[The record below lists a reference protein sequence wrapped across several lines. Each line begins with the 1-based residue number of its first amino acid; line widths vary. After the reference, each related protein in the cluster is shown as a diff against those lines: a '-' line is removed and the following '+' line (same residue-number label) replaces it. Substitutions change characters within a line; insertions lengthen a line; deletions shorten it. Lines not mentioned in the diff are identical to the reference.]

1 MKALLALSAGW
12 IAFYLADQAIYNGYH
27 AHRVGEFLGAVTTG
41 FAFR

>member
-12 IAFYLADQAIYNGYH
+12 IAFYLADYALYHGYH
-27 AHRVGEFLGAVTTG
+27 AQRVAEFLGAIATG